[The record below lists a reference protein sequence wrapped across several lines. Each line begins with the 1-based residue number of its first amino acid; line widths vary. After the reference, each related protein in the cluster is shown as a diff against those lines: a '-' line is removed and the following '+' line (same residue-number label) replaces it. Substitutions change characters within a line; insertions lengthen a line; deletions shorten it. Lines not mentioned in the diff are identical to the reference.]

1 MIHLRQRSG
10 SLRMPLRK
18 KSFGCQC
25 SHSWTSCITYNCE
38 TFFCPDTPLGGRR
51 GDSLREQGPDC
62 TEDVV
67 ERSISVS
74 GWCPWCEKPRVDGRY
89 PGEMTLMFALFF
101 LLFLMAVF
109 TLPSLMF
116 SIPDNSRTAVR
127 LFSRMSA
134 STRSLFSLVMEVVG
148 RCSWG
153 SLSTVSL
160 PFLNAPL
167 HL

>member
-51 GDSLREQGPDC
+51 GDSLREQGPDYM
-62 TEDVV
+62 EDAV

-74 GWCPWCEKPRVDGRY
+74 GRCPWCEQPRVDGRY
-89 PGEMTLMFALFF
+89 PGEVTLMFAPFF
-101 LLFLMAVF
+101 SCSWWLSLLIVC

-116 SIPDNSRTAVR
+116 SIPDNSRTVIC

-134 STRSLFSLVMEVVG
+134 STRSLFSPDMEVLY
-148 RCSWG
+148 RRS
-153 SLSTVSL
+153 
-160 PFLNAPL
+160 
-167 HL
+167 